1 MKLHLSRYLICT
13 AALMIASTVN
23 GQTQVP
29 NTFQSGQPAIAAEVN
44 ANFTTLESAANQNA
58 SDISANAAAGTA
70 TDAVVDQLYSSI
82 DHQAVVDTAGAPGLN
97 FASCP
102 AGSIPVSATCA
113 CDGDGV
119 TTNFGYVWACG
130 VVGDGVDDF
139 AVAAC
144 FEDWTFD
151 PALAEP
157 QAYVDVMCVSAT
169 QVDGN
174 PAVLDSPWA
183 AAAMPA
189 TGTANLK
196 AGTFL
201 EATELR
207 LRNAISGHRNAL
219 LLKQ

>member
-1 MKLHLSRYLICT
+1 
-13 AALMIASTVN
+13 MIASTVY

-29 NTFQSGQPAIAAEVN
+29 NTFQAGQPARAAEVN

-58 SDISANAAAGTA
+58 SDISANAASSTA

-82 DHQAVVDTAGAPGLN
+82 GFAAVVDTVGAPGFN
-97 FASCP
+97 FGSCP

-119 TTNFGYVWACG
+119 TNNFGYVWACG

-144 FEDWTFD
+144 FEDYTFD
-151 PALAEP
+151 PTLAEP

-183 AAAMPA
+183 VPAMPA
-189 TGTANLK
+189 VGTSALK
-196 AGTFL
+196 SGTTL
-201 EATELR
+201 EATEVR
-207 LRNAISGHRNAL
+207 MRNAISAHRNAL

>member
-1 MKLHLSRYLICT
+1 MKLHLTRYLICT
-13 AALMIASTVN
+13 GALMIASTVY

-29 NTFQSGQPAIAAEVN
+29 NNFQSGQPALAAEVN
-44 ANFTTLESAANQNA
+44 ANFAELESAANQNA
-58 SDISANAAAGTA
+58 SDITANAATSTA

-82 DHQAVVDTAGAPGLN
+82 DYVAMVDTVGAPGLN
-97 FASCP
+97 FGSCP
-102 AGSIPVSATCA
+102 VGSIPVSATCA
-113 CDGDGV
+113 CDGDGT

-144 FEDWTFD
+144 FEDWTFN

-174 PAVLDSPWA
+174 PAVMDSPWA
-183 AAAMPA
+183 AQAMPA
-189 TGTANLK
+189 TGPSSLK
-196 AGTFL
+196 SGTFL